1 MASHVE
7 GLRRIK
13 GPDCWQEAQSH
24 LMQRDRILRRIIPQY
39 DDERIEAPNTPF
51 LTLVRS
57 IIGQQVSRQ
66 SALAIWGRFLA
77 RFDDTPM
84 PKDVLASSFDDLRS
98 LGLSRRKTEY
108 IQGVAEYFADDEVY
122 NLNWAELENERIIQ
136 QLCKLRGV
144 GRWTAEMFLIF
155 NLHRAN
161 VLPLDDAGFIKAISK
176 HYFSGEPVS
185 RFEARE
191 VAQAWTPWCTVAT
204 WYLWRSLQAQSATR

>member
-1 MASHVE
+1 MASDVK

-13 GPDCWQEAQSH
+13 GPSCWQEAQDH
-24 LMQRDRILRRIIPQY
+24 LMKRDRILRRLIPQF
-39 DDERIEAPNTPF
+39 DAEGIEEPSTAF
-51 LTLVRS
+51 MTLVRS

-66 SALAIWGRFLA
+66 SAQAIWGRFLE
-77 RFDDTPM
+77 RFNHAPEAQGVLETP
-84 PKDVLASSFDDLRS
+84 FDELRK
-98 LGLSRRKTEY
+98 LGLSQRKTEY
-108 IQGVAEYFADDEVY
+108 ILGVAEYFADDEIR
-122 NLNWAELENERIIQ
+122 NLDWASLENERIIA

-161 VLPLDDAGFIKAISK
+161 VLPLDDAGLIKAISK

-204 WYLWRSLQAQSATR
+204 WYLWRSLQSQSATR